1 MFAGTLVKTVGEEM
15 LCFRLFWY
23 VVGLETVL
31 SVLGLQLSVRK
42 ILSTICRDITLKEQN
57 N

>member
-23 VVGLETVL
+23 VIGLETVL